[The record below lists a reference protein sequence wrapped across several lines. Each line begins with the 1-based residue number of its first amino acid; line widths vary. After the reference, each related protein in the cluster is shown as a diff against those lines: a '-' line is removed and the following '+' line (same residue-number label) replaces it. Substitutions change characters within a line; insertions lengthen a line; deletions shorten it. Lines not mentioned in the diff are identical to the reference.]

1 MKTIAHVSDLHFGRV
16 DPATLEPLQR
26 IIRTLSPDLVVVTGD
41 LTQRARRT
49 QFLEA
54 RDFLASLPQPQI
66 VVPGNHDVP
75 LYRVHER
82 FLRPL
87 GNYRQYITSDLEPM
101 YQDEEIAVVGLN
113 TARSLTLK
121 DGRIN
126 RTQARRTHQRFREAG
141 KHLTRIVA
149 THHPFDLPEG
159 ADQGDIVGRARM
171 VMETLAA
178 CGTDLFLAGHLHVS
192 HTGESAVRYKI
203 EGHAALCISAGTA
216 TSTRGR
222 GEANSF
228 NVIRIERP
236 QLWLQ
241 RYSFSPADRTFALA
255 SEEEFAHTPAAGWK
269 RGKKSVGPAA

>member
-1 MKTIAHVSDLHFGRV
+1 MKTIAHLSDLHFGRV
-16 DPATLEPLQR
+16 DSATLEPLQR
-26 IIRTLSPDLVVVTGD
+26 LVQSLTPDLVVITGD
-41 LTQRARRT
+41 LTQRARRS
-49 QFLEA
+49 QFREA

-87 GNYRQYITSDLEPM
+87 GNFRRYITPDLEPM
-101 YQDEEIAVVGLN
+101 YQDEEVAVVGLN

-121 DGRIN
+121 YGRIN
-126 RTQARRTHQRFREAG
+126 RNQAQRTHQRFREAG
-141 KHLTRIVA
+141 KNVIRIVA

-159 ADQGDIVGRARM
+159 GNDRDIVGRARM
-171 VMETLAA
+171 VMETLAT

-203 EGHAALCISAGTA
+203 EGHAALFISAGTA

-236 QLWLQ
+236 ELRLQ
-241 RYSFSPADRTFALA
+241 RYSFSPGDRTFALA
-255 SEEEFAHTPAAGWK
+255 YEEEFVHTPAAGWK
-269 RGKKSVGPAA
+269 RRKKIAGPAA